1 MLYIPI
7 TNPSLEN
14 AQKTML
20 SKRQDVNDTVL
31 NVYSG
36 LGFSCNKVL
45 LIGNYNE
52 EIAEIVYTH
61 ASTPPTT
68 TTITLASGLKFAIQ
82 LILLL
87 EKCCMIN
94 SEYIV
99 QMIMVKLLV

>member
-68 TTITLASGLKFAIQ
+68 TTITLASGLKFAHSVDTPVREM
-82 LILLL
+82 LYD
-87 EKCCMIN
+87 KFRVYR
-94 SEYIV
+94 S
-99 QMIMVKLLV
+99 MIMVKLLV